1 MGTDFNMS
9 QNETHQFTQFV
20 LWATAALILMGVDV
34 YSHWTQSTQDKM
46 LDTTASVRQ
55 FTGLPVTAMQSLSAK
70 TYSPDEFQ
78 QLTEENQRLSA
89 QLMMLQSV
97 ENDNIELKRLLN
109 LKHNGITPLTTAN
122 ILATAGGMPAAR
134 LVIDKGSQDGIEAGQ
149 AVIDGYGLIGQVT
162 TVGKNYAQIT
172 PANNRHSVI
181 PVMIAR
187 TGYRTLIY
195 GTSEY
200 LDLRYFPA
208 DQDIVEGD
216 VLLTSGIDASY
227 PAGIPV
233 ANVSYID
240 KADDN
245 SPYLRVRTEFIG
257 RISAARFVMIL
268 PRNQMPAEVVAM
280 TEEKTPATEQK
291 PQPQKAAFKK
301 KKSTQK
307 ANNP

>member
-1 MGTDFNMS
+1 MS

-34 YSHWTQSTQDKM
+34 YSRWTQKTQDKM
-46 LDTTASVRQ
+46 VDIAAPVRQ
-55 FTGLPVTAMQSLSAK
+55 ATGLPVTAMQKLSAPRPS
-70 TYSPDEFQ
+70 TDEFQ
-78 QLTEENQRLSA
+78 RLTEENQRLSA
-89 QLMMLQSV
+89 QLMILQSV

-109 LKHNGITPLTTAN
+109 LTHHGIQPVTTAN
-122 ILATAGGMPAAR
+122 ILATAGGIPAAR
-134 LVIDKGSQDGIEAGQ
+134 LVIDKGAADGIEAGQ
-149 AVIDGYGLIGQVT
+149 AVIDGHGLIGQVT
-162 TVGKNYAQIT
+162 SVGKNYAQIT

-216 VLLTSGIDASY
+216 VLLTSGIDDAF

-240 KADDN
+240 PARDG

-257 RISAARFVMIL
+257 RISAARFVMVL
-268 PRNQMPAEVVAM
+268 PRNRSVA
-280 TEEKTPATEQK
+280 TVETIREETSPPTVTEQPK
-291 PQPQKAAFKK
+291 TTPKAQPKTQPKK

-307 ANNP
+307 DNK

>member
-1 MGTDFNMS
+1 M
-9 QNETHQFTQFV
+9 
-20 LWATAALILMGVDV
+20 
-34 YSHWTQSTQDKM
+34 
-46 LDTTASVRQ
+46 
-55 FTGLPVTAMQSLSAK
+55 
-70 TYSPDEFQ
+70 
-78 QLTEENQRLSA
+78 
-89 QLMMLQSV
+89 
-97 ENDNIELKRLLN
+97 LN
-109 LKHNGITPLTTAN
+109 LQHNGISPVTTAN
-122 ILATAGGMPAAR
+122 ILSTAGGIPAAR
-134 LVIDKGSQDGIEAGQ
+134 LVIDKGSADGIEAGQ
-149 AVIDGYGLIGQVT
+149 AVIDGHGLIGQVT
-162 TVGKNYAQIT
+162 SVGKNYAQIT

-216 VLLTSGIDASY
+216 VLLTSGIDDAF

-240 KADDN
+240 PARDG

-257 RISAARFVMIL
+257 RISAARFVMVL
-268 PRNQMPAEVVAM
+268 PRNRSVA
-280 TEEKTPATEQK
+280 TVETISEETSPPTVTEQPK
-291 PQPQKAAFKK
+291 TAPKTQPKK

-307 ANNP
+307 DNK

>member
-1 MGTDFNMS
+1 MS

-34 YSHWTQSTQDKM
+34 YSRWTQKTQDTM
-46 LDTTASVRQ
+46 VDIAAPVRQ
-55 FTGLPVTAMQSLSAK
+55 MTGLPVTAMQKLTAQTHSA
-70 TYSPDEFQ
+70 DEYQ
-78 QLTEENQRLSA
+78 QLAQENQRLSA

-97 ENDNIELKRLLN
+97 QQDNIELKRLLN
-109 LKHNGITPLTTAN
+109 LTHHGITPVTTAN
-122 ILATAGGMPAAR
+122 ILATAGGTPAAR
-134 LVIDKGSQDGIEAGQ
+134 FIIDKGSADGIEAGQ
-149 AVIDGYGLIGQVT
+149 AVIDGHGLIGQVT
-162 TVGKNYAQIT
+162 AVGKNYAQIT
-172 PANNRHSVI
+172 PSNYRNSVI
-181 PVMIAR
+181 PVMVAR

-216 VLLTSGIDASY
+216 VLLTSGVDDSY

-240 KADDN
+240 PARDG

-257 RISAARFVMIL
+257 RILSARFVMIL
-268 PRNQMPAEVVAM
+268 PRNHIPPEVTAI
-280 TEEKTPATEQK
+280 TEEKQPTAEIKSKKATP
-291 PQPQKAAFKK
+291 K
-301 KKSTQK
+301 KKSTK
-307 ANNP
+307 KVTRE